1 MPLIEQIPNVQSV
14 DVRGSAD
21 REFHVEP
28 DPVKLDGT
36 NATLED
42 IFSAVQI
49 NNLNVPGGIMT
60 QPTREGSV
68 AIHDYIEKASDL
80 LAIPFSPVS
89 VLQFPVK
96 SLKVGDVANAYDSHI
111 EMRSISSY
119 NGHPRVYM
127 EIDPTLDADQI
138 KTTQTLRAEM
148 KKIQAQF
155 PQLEFHEID
164 APADYTAKMLTGV
177 GQSLIEG
184 IILTAIVMLLF
195 LHAWR
200 NAVVVLL
207 AIPTSILSTFIVMRL
222 FGFHIDSMS
231 MMGLSLIIG
240 ILVDDSIVVL
250 ENITRHRDLGL
261 DPMTAAITGRTEIGG
276 AAVAITMVDVVVF
289 LPIAFMS
296 GIVGAYLREYGA
308 VVVTATLFSLF
319 VSFTLTPLLA
329 AKWSVLNRSE
339 AIPEMASRARRSP
352 RRHRAARRRR
362 GYFSRS
368 ARLPAGSSLTRS
380 ASSWR
385 AAPAQRLRA
394 PLRVDTADVSREAAA
409 LRLAARR
416 FRRLRLFVVLLL
428 SLTLVAGGGM
438 ATVVMA

>member
-1 MPLIEQIPNVQSV
+1 
-14 DVRGSAD
+14 
-21 REFHVEP
+21 
-28 DPVKLDGT
+28 
-36 NATLED
+36 
-42 IFSAVQI
+42 
-49 NNLNVPGGIMT
+49 
-60 QPTREGSV
+60 
-68 AIHDYIEKASDL
+68 
-80 LAIPFSPVS
+80 
-89 VLQFPVK
+89 
-96 SLKVGDVANAYDSHI
+96 
-111 EMRSISSY
+111 
-119 NGHPRVYM
+119 
-127 EIDPTLDADQI
+127 
-138 KTTQTLRAEM
+138 
-148 KKIQAQF
+148 
-155 PQLEFHEID
+155 
-164 APADYTAKMLTGV
+164 MLTGV

-200 NAVVVLL
+200 NAVVVFL

-261 DPMTAAITGRTEIGG
+261 DAMTAAITGRTEIGG

-296 GIVGAYLREYGA
+296 GIVGSYLREYGA

-339 AIPEMASRARRSP
+339 AIPK
-352 RRHRAARRRR
+352 
-362 GYFSRS
+362 
-368 ARLPAGSSLTRS
+368 
-380 ASSWR
+380 W
-385 AAPAQRLRA
+385 LRA
-394 PLRVDTADVSREAAA
+394 LDDRRVDIALLVVAAVLFAIGTVTGWFILNAIGIFVAALLLLNAFVHRYESILQTVSREAAA

-416 FRRLRLFVVLLL
+416 FRRLRLFVVAPA
-428 SLTLVAGGGM
+428 VADARRRRGDGDGHHGCGL
-438 ATVVMA
+438 ARRLRDRPRPRRAVTKPGRLASAG